1 MDSYHCHFS
10 SHLLRPNWSRELPKP
25 HLLGTL
31 SKRRPLKRK
40 RDPEGDLLCLLL
52 RRPHPFPSGEGRH
65 RAGYDLL
72 CPLPHPSPHTHPHVL
87 LPARGK
93 ECEPEL
99 CQQLLLS
106 SGHNILWAPVQ
117 QLWLSIP
124 TSRGG
129 KQPSA
134 DDWEHLRSRPPNPRP
149 LRPAPPCW
157 GNAWGEGGDRGE
169 VEAQALLPL
178 QRHLHVG
185 QRHHPQHH
193 QLRPKDLSTKR
204 SHPDSWDWVYKQF
217 ENLPARWAPFYFQ
230 YYIIQ
235 PPLRWSWSGDWGGHL
250 WGKSSLVENPS
261 NGDESAARKSQPN
274 PHPWYTFHWEGNGEM
289 WRNSFSGNTS
299 VKACHQ
305 ESWISA
311 VISAVTSPDK
321 KDTSCP
327 LYNIHPT
334 SAETCCTGVGFLKPT
349 FSHANKKRFMLFQWI
364 NFVLWIASPI
374 DLAFKPYTGERRS
387 SLHK

>member
-1 MDSYHCHFS
+1 MDSYHCYFS

-117 QLWLSIP
+117 QLWLSMP

-134 DDWEHLRSRPPNPRP
+134 DDREHLRSRPPNPRP

-217 ENLPARWAPFYFQ
+217 ENLPARWTPFYFQ
-230 YYIIQ
+230 YHTTSPQMIVIWWLRRT
-235 PPLRWSWSGDWGGHL
+235 PLRKKLFGW
-250 WGKSSLVENPS
+250 KSFK
-261 NGDESAARKSQPN
+261 R
-274 PHPWYTFHWEGNGEM
+274 
-289 WRNSFSGNTS
+289 RR
-299 VKACHQ
+299 
-305 ESWISA
+305 ISSKE
-311 VISAVTSPDK
+311 ISTQ
-321 KDTSCP
+321 
-327 LYNIHPT
+327 PT
-334 SAETCCTGVGFLKPT
+334 SMIH
-349 FSHANKKRFMLFQWI
+349 FSLRGKWRDVEKFIQWKH
-364 NFVLWIASPI
+364 F
-374 DLAFKPYTGERRS
+374 GEGMS
-387 SLHK
+387 SRVVDICSDICSDFTR